1 MVGLVGARLVSA
13 WVLRR
18 WFCCGLA
25 VLVFVIII
33 DDVVACCVLILV
45 GCYGGWCMLLFCL
58 VVFGDLCVVAY

>member
-18 WFCCGLA
+18 WFCCGLT

-45 GCYGGWCMLLFCL
+45 GCYGG
-58 VVFGDLCVVAY
+58 

>member
-1 MVGLVGARLVSA
+1 MFGVVGFTVLNSFNLVYGWFGWARLVSA

-18 WFCCGLA
+18 WFCCGLT

-45 GCYGGWCMLLFCL
+45 GCYGG
-58 VVFGDLCVVAY
+58 